1 MKAMKGFMCF
11 VASWF
16 AFWSA
21 SAGAAIVAPAPPP
34 IEVEASDEIM
44 GTTFSVVL
52 YGDDRARLEAAA
64 RAALDE
70 AHRLDRLLSNYLPS
84 SEWSAVNREAAER
97 PVAVSR
103 ELFELLAACLEYS
116 RQSDGAFDITVGPLM
131 KVWGFFKGEGT
142 LAPPEQLR
150 PTLAVVGFR
159 HVQLDREEQTV
170 RFAIPGVEIDPGGIG
185 KGYAVDRMVEVL
197 KEHGIESALISAG
210 ASSLY
215 GLGAPPGEPDGW
227 RVPIRD
233 PADPRRA
240 AADVRLRDMSL
251 STSGSYEKFFRAG
264 GRLYSHIM
272 DPRTGYPA
280 DGAVAVSVLAPR
292 TMDSEAWTKPYFV
305 NGREWTAEHVPA
317 GSRVLFCGAGDLCE
331 WIDRRS
337 HGPSGPG
344 LQTSLQ
350 AEEVASGFPGGE
362 GPVWSRDG
370 YLIFSDYSRDRLYK
384 YVPGGVPEVFR
395 EESHGAN
402 GNTLDAQGRLYSC
415 EYKSRRVTRTNRDGQ
430 IEVFAE
436 RFEGKRFN
444 APNDIVVRRD
454 GHVYF
459 TDPLFTPLDQRELD
473 FFGVYHVAPDGAI
486 EAIAR
491 LQTRPNGVTLSPDGR
506 VLYVANTDER
516 NVRAYDLDAAGRA
529 SNERVVI
536 EGLPGGPDGI
546 RTDAAGNIYVTA
558 RGVSIYSPDGSL
570 LGRIVVPVNPRN
582 LAFGGEDWR
591 TLYLVGNS
599 IYRVRVPTPG
609 AVQY

>member
-1 MKAMKGFMCF
+1 
-11 VASWF
+11 
-16 AFWSA
+16 
-21 SAGAAIVAPAPPP
+21 
-34 IEVEASDEIM
+34 
-44 GTTFSVVL
+44 
-52 YGDDRARLEAAA
+52 
-64 RAALDE
+64 
-70 AHRLDRLLSNYLPS
+70 
-84 SEWSAVNREAAER
+84 
-97 PVAVSR
+97 
-103 ELFELLAACLEYS
+103 
-116 RQSDGAFDITVGPLM
+116 
-131 KVWGFFKGEGT
+131 
-142 LAPPEQLR
+142 
-150 PTLAVVGFR
+150 
-159 HVQLDREEQTV
+159 
-170 RFAIPGVEIDPGGIG
+170 
-185 KGYAVDRMVEVL
+185 
-197 KEHGIESALISAG
+197 
-210 ASSLY
+210 
-215 GLGAPPGEPDGW
+215 
-227 RVPIRD
+227 
-233 PADPRRA
+233 
-240 AADVRLRDMSL
+240 
-251 STSGSYEKFFRAG
+251 
-264 GRLYSHIM
+264 
-272 DPRTGYPA
+272 
-280 DGAVAVSVLAPR
+280 
-292 TMDSEAWTKPYFV
+292 
-305 NGREWTAEHVPA
+305 
-317 GSRVLFCGAGDLCE
+317 
-331 WIDRRS
+331 
-337 HGPSGPG
+337 
-344 LQTSLQ
+344 
-350 AEEVASGFPGGE
+350 
-362 GPVWSRDG
+362 
-370 YLIFSDYSRDRLYK
+370 
-384 YVPGGVPEVFR
+384 VPEVFR